1 MSTVADAGIAAS
13 GRLDLKRT
21 VPTTRRL
28 DRQRFHWGSVPLLA
42 PAAVL
47 LVVLFLAPVAYSFY
61 LGLTNLELI
70 GPTSRHY
77 QFTGLE
83 NINYLI
89 HDVVFHQSLYLTA
102 FFVIGSGVIGAAGI
116 GLALALA
123 MQKALNS
130 ARLLVGAI
138 VMVCFMLPPITAA
151 ILWYAASTSGG
162 SLPTLFGTSSSDFL
176 HSAPMVVVSAANAW
190 SVTGL
195 AMILF
200 AAALRNI
207 PGEIIEAAEL
217 ENSNGVQR
225 FVRIT
230 LPLLKPTIVT
240 TILLITL
247 LSLANFTLVY
257 LMTGGGPGN
266 ATMILPVYS
275 YQQSFTFSHLAYGA
289 LVGNVM
295 VIIATI
301 FSALFVHFSRER
313 RQRED

>member
-1 MSTVADAGIAAS
+1 MTTGAVSVAAGNRFDRKA
-13 GRLDLKRT
+13 T
-21 VPTTRRL
+21 VPTTGRL
-28 DRQRFHWGSVPLLA
+28 DGRRFQWGSIPLLG
-42 PAAVL
+42 PAGVL

-77 QFTGLE
+77 HFTGFD
-83 NINYLI
+83 NITFLI
-89 HDVVFHQSLYLTA
+89 HDAVFHQSLYLTA
-102 FFVIGSGVIGAAGI
+102 FFVIGSGVIGATGV

-123 MQKALNS
+123 MQKAINS
-130 ARLLVGAI
+130 LRLLIGAI
-138 VMVCFMLPPITAA
+138 VMLCFMLPPITAA

-162 SLPTLFGTSSSDFL
+162 SLPTLFGTSGSDFL
-176 HSAPMVVVSAANAW
+176 HSAPMVIVSAANAW

-195 AMILF
+195 AMLLF

-207 PGEIIEAAEL
+207 PGEIMEAAEL
-217 ENSNGVQR
+217 ENSNAVQR

-230 LPLLKPTIVT
+230 LPILKPTIVT
-240 TILLITL
+240 TVLLITL

-257 LMTGGGPGN
+257 LMTQGGPGN
-266 ATMILPVYS
+266 STMILPVYS
-275 YQQSFTFSHLAYGA
+275 YQQAFTFSHLAYGA

-301 FSALFVHFSRER
+301 FSALFVYFSRER
-313 RQRED
+313 RTRED

>member
-28 DRQRFHWGSVPLLA
+28 DRQRFHWSSIPLLA
-42 PAAVL
+42 PATVL

-83 NINYLI
+83 IINYLI

-301 FSALFVHFSRER
+301 FSALFVYFSRER